1 MYALKCLAG
10 CIIWLSV
17 ISIILGFAFIGII
30 FLYNAGVIKGVG
42 EYAGYLS
49 IPSDNAAVGYYDVFG
64 YICFGLS
71 AVALIVTLCC
81 CSRLRLAVA
90 VCKAAGQFVAG
101 VCTSILVPIIQA
113 LIALGLWGSC
123 LTVMVFLISTATFYI
138 DKSSDYFTSV
148 KYDEGGL
155 VNFYIF
161 VFSTLWCNA
170 IIQAIG
176 IFVIASACS
185 MWYYSHGP
193 GQELEMPILR
203 SYKMAFRFH
212 FGSLALGSFLLALV
226 QFLQIMLEVFK
237 KQLNI
242 YFLSYT

>member
-10 CIIWLSV
+10 CIIWLAV
-17 ISIILGFAFIGII
+17 IAIIAGFALLGLI

-42 EYAGYLS
+42 DYAGYLS

-64 YICFGLS
+64 YISFGFSGL
-71 AVALIVTLCC
+71 ALIITLCC

-123 LTVMVFLISTATFYI
+123 LTVMVFLISTGSFYI
-138 DKSSDYFTSV
+138 ANSSDYFTSV
-148 KYDEGGL
+148 HYDDSGL

-176 IFVIASACS
+176 IFVIASSCA
-185 MWYYSHGP
+185 MWYYAHGP
-193 GQELEMPILR
+193 GQ
-203 SYKMAFRFH
+203 
-212 FGSLALGSFLLALV
+212 
-226 QFLQIMLEVFK
+226 
-237 KQLNI
+237 
-242 YFLSYT
+242 